1 MIEMTE
7 KYHYGPLEANPV
19 FTDLRARLPDLTK
32 SEARIARYLLH
43 NEARIG
49 LETGASLAAATQ
61 VSEITVSRFLRKLG
75 FKGLRDLRHRLSTAQ
90 SDTTVPTAE
99 RFMRLLS
106 GSDSALLKA
115 EAQATR
121 KLSRQIAAP
130 EWKRMV
136 DRLALADR
144 VFVTGYQTV
153 RGMAEDFAR
162 RLGIVRDAVRFVS
175 THEGGLVEWANPSRS
190 LPDGRNVLV
199 MIDILPYAREAE
211 KTCAIARK
219 LGFDVILFTDEF
231 NNWAYA
237 HTDLVF
243 HAESKTG
250 FFLEST
256 ASLNCL
262 LNFANHAVAERDP
275 EQSRA
280 RIENWLEI
288 TRDLDLF

>member
-1 MIEMTE
+1 MDT
-7 KYHYGPLEANPV
+7 NPV
-19 FTDLRARLPDLTK
+19 LTELRARLPDLTK
-32 SEARIARYLLH
+32 SESRIARYLLN

-49 LETGASLAAATQ
+49 LETGASLAEATQ

-75 FKGLRDLRHRLSTAQ
+75 FKGLRDLKARLSATQADMPVQ
-90 SDTTVPTAE
+90 TSE

-106 GSDSALLKA
+106 GSDSALIEA
-115 EAQATR
+115 EAQAMR
-121 KLSRQIAAP
+121 KLSRQIAGP
-130 EWKRMV
+130 EWHRMV
-136 DRLALADR
+136 NVLHQADR

-175 THEGGLVEWANPSRS
+175 THEGGLVEWAKPSRS
-190 LPDGRNVLV
+190 LPNTRNILA
-199 MIDILPYAREAE
+199 MIDIFPYAKEAE
-211 KTCAIARK
+211 KTCAIAK
-219 LGFDVILFTDEF
+219 NLGFEVILFTDEF

-237 HTDLVF
+237 YTDLVF

-262 LNFANHAVAERDP
+262 LNFANHAVAECNP
-275 EQSRA
+275 GMSRA
-280 RIENWLEI
+280 RIEDWLEI